1 MESSRIYIHR
11 GRYRLSRPWRIAARA
26 VWHPEDARLLLM
38 SDLTPSEPPAET
50 SPRQILK
57 RSIARHP
64 LLRRWRRTLAFWLGA
79 LLVGL
84 VALAFAHLADLASAT
99 FRAVVAHNRWWPWL
113 LCPLGFAGLVWLTQ
127 GALKNTR
134 GSGIPQ
140 VIVALEMR
148 SSRTRNALLSLPI
161 AAGKL
166 FLTLLALLVGA
177 SAGREGPT
185 VHIGAALMYSF
196 GRRLGLYDKRTVS
209 GLIIAGGA
217 AGIAA
222 AFNTP
227 LGGVVFAIEELS
239 RTFEQRFSGLV
250 LTAVL
255 LGGMVTLG
263 LMGSYSYFG
272 RLSES
277 MPLGPAWIAV
287 VACGLLGGLLGG
299 LYCRL
304 VLPIRRGPL
313 SFISRWRGRWPI
325 RFAAGCGLLL
335 ALLGMLSGQHVF
347 GTGYAETRSILEGQP
362 VVGHEF
368 LLWKFIANV
377 ISFIAGI
384 PGGLFSP
391 SLTVGASLAPW
402 LAPLI
407 PGASLPAVG
416 LLGMSAYLAGVTRT
430 PLTATVITVEMSH
443 SPDMLIPI
451 LAATLLASG
460 VSARLTPLPIY
471 HALARQMQE
480 ALAPTKGSQ
489 T

>member
-1 MESSRIYIHR
+1 
-11 GRYRLSRPWRIAARA
+11 
-26 VWHPEDARLLLM
+26 M
-38 SDLTPSEPPAET
+38 SDPTPPDDSTEQKAAPI
-50 SPRQILK
+50 PRAAPR
-57 RSIARHP
+57 RSLVRHP
-64 LLRRWRRTLAFWLGA
+64 LLRQWRRSLAFWVGA

-84 VALAFAHLADLASAT
+84 VALAFAHLADLASGT
-99 FRAVVAHNRWWPWL
+99 FRAVVAHNQWWPWL
-113 LCPLGFAGLVWLTQ
+113 ICPLGFAGLVWLTQ

-140 VIVALEMR
+140 VIVALEQR
-148 SSRTRNALLSLPI
+148 SSRTRNALLSIPI

-227 LGGVVFAIEELS
+227 LGGVVFAIEEMS

-287 VACGLLGGLLGG
+287 VACGALGGLLGG

-304 VLPIRRGPL
+304 ILPAQRGPL
-313 SFISRWRGRWPI
+313 SFISRWRGRWPL
-325 RFAAGCGLLL
+325 RFAAACGLLL
-335 ALLGMLSGQHVF
+335 ALLGLLSGQHVF

-362 VVGHEF
+362 VVGHDF

-430 PLTATVITVEMSH
+430 PLTATVITIEMCH

-460 VSARLTPLPIY
+460 ISARLNPLPIY
-471 HALARQMQE
+471 HALARQLQE
-480 ALAPTKGSQ
+480 SLLPTKGPR

>member
-1 MESSRIYIHR
+1 MSEPTPPESSSEPL
-11 GRYRLSRPWRIAARA
+11 GDSSARA
-26 VWHPEDARLLLM
+26 A
-38 SDLTPSEPPAET
+38 
-50 SPRQILK
+50 PRRPL
-57 RSIARHP
+57 ARHP
-64 LLRRWRRTLAFWLGA
+64 LLRQWRRNLAFWLGA

-99 FRAVVAHNRWWPWL
+99 FRAVVAKSPWWPWL

-140 VIVALEMR
+140 VIVALEQR
-148 SSRTRNALLSLPI
+148 SSRNRNALLSVRI
-161 AAGKL
+161 AVGKL
-166 FLTLLALLVGA
+166 AMTLMALLVGA

-185 VHIGAALMYSF
+185 VHIGAALMYSL

-287 VACGLLGGLLGG
+287 VACGVLGGLLGG

-304 VLPIRRGPL
+304 VLPTQRGPL
-313 SFISRWRGRWPI
+313 GFISRWPI
-325 RFAAGCGLLL
+325 RFAAACGLVL
-335 ALLGMLSGQHVF
+335 ALLGLLSGQHVF
-347 GTGYAETRSILEGQP
+347 GTGYAETRSILEGHP
-362 VVGHEF
+362 VVGDDF

-402 LAPLI
+402 LTPLI
-407 PGASLPAVG
+407 PGASLPAVA

-460 VSARLTPLPIY
+460 VSARLNPLPIY

-480 ALAPTKGSQ
+480 TLAPTKGS
-489 T
+489 

>member
-1 MESSRIYIHR
+1 MPGSVSMSEPIPTESSSEPT
-11 GRYRLSRPWRIAARA
+11 GDFSARA
-26 VWHPEDARLLLM
+26 VP
-38 SDLTPSEPPAET
+38 
-50 SPRQILK
+50 K
-57 RSIARHP
+57 RPLARHP
-64 LLRRWRRTLAFWLGA
+64 LLRQWRRNLAFWLGA

-99 FRAVVAHNRWWPWL
+99 FRAVVAHNPWWPWL

-140 VIVALEMR
+140 VIVALEQR
-148 SSRTRNALLSLPI
+148 SSRTRNALLSVRI
-161 AAGKL
+161 AVGKL
-166 FLTLLALLVGA
+166 AMTLMALLVGA

-185 VHIGAALMYSF
+185 VHIGAALMYSL
-196 GRRLGLYDKRTVS
+196 GRRLGLYHKRTVS

-287 VACGLLGGLLGG
+287 VACGVLGGLLGG

-304 VLPIRRGPL
+304 VLPTQRGPL
-313 SFISRWRGRWPI
+313 GFISRWRGRWPI
-325 RFAAGCGLLL
+325 RFAAACGLVL
-335 ALLGMLSGQHVF
+335 ALLGLLSGQHVF

-362 VVGHEF
+362 VVGHDF

-402 LAPLI
+402 LTPLI
-407 PGASLPAVG
+407 PGASLPAVA

-460 VSARLTPLPIY
+460 VSARLNPLPIY

-480 ALAPTKGSQ
+480 TLASTKGS
-489 T
+489 

>member
-38 SDLTPSEPPAET
+38 SDLTPSEPPADV
-50 SPRQILK
+50 SPRQTLK

-304 VLPIRRGPL
+304 VLPTRRGPL

-391 SLTVGASLAPW
+391 SLTVGASL
-402 LAPLI
+402 
-407 PGASLPAVG
+407 PAVG

>member
-1 MESSRIYIHR
+1 M
-11 GRYRLSRPWRIAARA
+11 L
-26 VWHPEDARLLLM
+26 HP
-38 SDLTPSEPPAET
+38 T
-50 SPRQILK
+50 SPPR
-57 RSIARHP
+57 RSLARHP
-64 LLRRWRRTLAFWLGA
+64 QVRQWRRSLAFWAGA

-99 FRAVVAHNRWWPWL
+99 FRWVVAQNQWWPWL
-113 LCPLGFAGLVWLTQ
+113 ICPLGFAGLAWVTQ

-140 VIVALEMR
+140 VIVALGQR
-148 SSRTRNALLSLPI
+148 SSRIRNELLSLPI
-161 AAGKL
+161 ALGKL
-166 FLTLLALLVGA
+166 FVTLLALLVGA

-196 GRRLGLYDKRTVS
+196 GRRLGLYDKHTIS

-227 LGGVVFAIEELS
+227 LGGVVFAIEEMS

-287 VACGLLGGLLGG
+287 GACGLLGGLLGG
-299 LYCRL
+299 IYCRL
-304 VLPIRRGPL
+304 VLPARRGPL

-325 RFAAGCGLLL
+325 RFAAACGLLL
-335 ALLGMLSGQHVF
+335 ALLGLLSGHHVF

-362 VVGHEF
+362 VVEHDF

-377 ISFIAGI
+377 VSYIAGI

-460 VSARLTPLPIY
+460 ISARINPLPIY

-480 ALAPTKGSQ
+480 TLSPTKGSQ

>member
-1 MESSRIYIHR
+1 MPGFVSMSEPTPPESSSEPL
-11 GRYRLSRPWRIAARA
+11 GDSSARA
-26 VWHPEDARLLLM
+26 A
-38 SDLTPSEPPAET
+38 
-50 SPRQILK
+50 PRRPL
-57 RSIARHP
+57 ARHP
-64 LLRRWRRTLAFWLGA
+64 LLRQWRRNLAFWLGA

-99 FRAVVAHNRWWPWL
+99 FRAVVAKSPWWPWL

-140 VIVALEMR
+140 VIVALEQR
-148 SSRTRNALLSLPI
+148 SSRNRNALLSVRI
-161 AAGKL
+161 AVGKL
-166 FLTLLALLVGA
+166 AMTLMALLVGA

-185 VHIGAALMYSF
+185 VHIGAALMYSL

-287 VACGLLGGLLGG
+287 VACGVLGGLLGG

-304 VLPIRRGPL
+304 VLPTQRGPL
-313 SFISRWRGRWPI
+313 GFISCWPI
-325 RFAAGCGLLL
+325 RFAAACGLVL
-335 ALLGMLSGQHVF
+335 ALLGLLSGQHVF
-347 GTGYAETRSILEGQP
+347 GTGYAETRSILEGHP
-362 VVGHEF
+362 VVGDDF

-402 LAPLI
+402 LTPLI
-407 PGASLPAVG
+407 PGASLPAVA

-460 VSARLTPLPIY
+460 VSARLNPLPIY

-480 ALAPTKGSQ
+480 TLAPTKGS
-489 T
+489 